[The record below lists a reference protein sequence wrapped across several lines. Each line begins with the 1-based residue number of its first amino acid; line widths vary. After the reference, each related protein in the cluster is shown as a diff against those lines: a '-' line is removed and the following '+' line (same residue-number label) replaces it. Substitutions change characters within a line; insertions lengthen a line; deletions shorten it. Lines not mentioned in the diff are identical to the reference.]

1 MDAVTRLDVGQ
12 LVIDRPEDKDFQI
25 ARRLFA
31 DPEIF
36 ELELKKIFEGTWV
49 FLAHESQLPKPHDF
63 YTTRIGRQPVM
74 LTRDAQGALHCFYD
88 ACSHRGAKLSATK
101 RGNKPVHMCY
111 YHGWTYTSAGRCEV
125 KEHDKGAY
133 PDCFKRLDHDLTPI
147 ARLGSYR
154 GFIFGSLSADV
165 PELAEHLAEAKGMI
179 DSFVDAS
186 DEGLE
191 VLRGCHTYTS
201 RANWKIQLENIDGYH
216 FFPTHSCYVGQIQR
230 RMAGDSTN
238 KLKAVDLREL
248 ANLPSGSYDLGN
260 GHVMDWGEMP
270 NFEDR
275 PLDYRRAEIVARYG
289 ERRARWMINR
299 VRNVVLFPNLL
310 LMDNA
315 STTLRIIHPLAVDLT
330 RCETYCIAPKGEPPE
345 GRRLRLRQ
353 YEDFLGPAGQA
364 TPDDQ
369 SVMERC
375 QQGFQATDIAWQQGY
390 ARGTLNTRP
399 GADEDAKALGIEPL
413 FTSMGDTETFC
424 HGFYRQWLA
433 LMQR

>member
-1 MDAVTRLDVGQ
+1 MDARSRLDVGT
-12 LVIDRPEDKDFQI
+12 LIVDRQEANDFRV
-25 ARRLFA
+25 ARRVFT

-36 ELELKKIFEGTWV
+36 ELEMKNIFEGTWV

-63 YTTRIGRQPVM
+63 YTTRVGRQPVVVS
-74 LTRDAQGALHCFYD
+74 RDGDGVVHCFFD
-88 ACSHRGAKLSATK
+88 ACSHRGAKLMATK
-101 RGNKPVHMCY
+101 RGNKAVHMCY
-111 YHGWTYTSAGRCEV
+111 YHGWTYNSAGRCLGVREQ
-125 KEHDKGAY
+125 DKGAY
-133 PDCFKRLDHDLTPI
+133 PACFTELDHDLTPI
-147 ARLGSYR
+147 ARVDSYR
-154 GFIFGSLSADV
+154 GFIFGSLNPDV
-165 PELAEHLAEAKGMI
+165 PELVDHLAEAKAMI
-179 DSFVDAS
+179 DLFADSS
-186 DEGLE
+186 DQGLE
-191 VLRGCHTYTS
+191 VIRGCHTYTS

-230 RMAGDSTN
+230 RMAGDSAN

-275 PLDYRRAEIVARYG
+275 PLDFRRPEIVDRYG

-299 VRNVVLFPNLL
+299 VRNLVLFPNLL

-315 STTLRIIHPLAVDLT
+315 STTLRIIHPLAPDLT
-330 RCETYCIAPKGEPPE
+330 KCETYCIAPVGEPAE

-375 QQGFQATDIAWQQGY
+375 QQGFQATHVAWQQGY
-390 ARGTLNTRP
+390 ARGSQNTVP
-399 GADEDAKALGIEPL
+399 GGDDDAKLLGIDPL
-413 FTSMGDTETFC
+413 FTSLGDTETFC
-424 HGFYRQWLA
+424 HGFYRQWRE
-433 LMQR
+433 LMT